1 MKEIFDHDHD
11 IDGLKNGLNLWID
24 FDCFDD
30 DVIKELEPKWNTKIE
45 LKYIENQ
52 SINQFNSFIH
62 FFKTIQI
69 GRIQPTQ
76 FPIECILIKSIK
88 RD

>member
-30 DVIKELEPKWNTKIE
+30 DVIKELEPK
-45 LKYIENQ
+45 
-52 SINQFNSFIH
+52 
-62 FFKTIQI
+62 
-69 GRIQPTQ
+69 
-76 FPIECILIKSIK
+76 
-88 RD
+88 